1 MDFEEALRGQFFSAG
16 DHKELMFSDYFKN
29 LGLNLCWKEN

>member
-29 LGLNLCWKEN
+29 LGLNLC